1 MDNLVKLNLEG
12 LQINNITKSMFSDPN
27 SKLKFVQFGK
37 FHYCNYAPHVQICTP
52 KTDGISSR
60 ANLLDSQWL
69 TIFSWIIGIVA
80 LVANLF
86 VIGVRLFLWK
96 GNNQMTKVHSLS
108 IMNLA
113 AADLVMGF
121 YMFIISSAD
130 ATYKADYSKHSYQWV
145 HSHLCRF
152 SGAISVVSFDSSAL
166 LLAYMA
172 IERYIRLVY
181 KPFAQKGLS
190 LRTATEC
197 IVACWAF
204 GLIAGILPLFA
215 QLDVDGVQV
224 FYGQN
229 GVCLPLFIHE
239 PFFKGWWMS
248 TLIFIV
254 VPSTAMLVVV
264 CCYVSVFRHIEES
277 RQATDRVSADKP
289 HLKRVLTITISN
301 LLCWVPII
309 ILKAMAMAMFA
320 IPGQV
325 YSWMAVFILPLNCCI
340 NPIMYTLMTPECIS
354 AMKNCKWCNHTRNS
368 SINSNSCCN
377 TAFSVSTNGRV
388 RSCASLTLRHAQSSA
403 TSISKTS
410 ASRMHSSRKPYKGLR
425 RTSSLYAF
433 RTNRSSR
440 TSGTASYWL
449 PPKSASTTCGNPQ
462 STSDYESESLVHS
475 PDGNTVPITTVS
487 ESVAID
493 MTAPGDVF
501 KVGPFRWTLGD

>member
-1 MDNLVKLNLEG
+1 MRNRNFL
-12 LQINNITKSMFSDPN
+12 
-27 SKLKFVQFGK
+27 
-37 FHYCNYAPHVQICTP
+37 CAPFLMWTI
-52 KTDGISSR
+52 
-60 ANLLDSQWL
+60 LLIACCSQ
-69 TIFSWIIGIVA
+69 
-80 LVANLF
+80 
-86 VIGVRLFLWK
+86 
-96 GNNQMTKVHSLS
+96 
-108 IMNLA
+108 
-113 AADLVMGF
+113 
-121 YMFIISSAD
+121 
-130 ATYKADYSKHSYQWV
+130 
-145 HSHLCRF
+145 
-152 SGAISVVSFDSSAL
+152 
-166 LLAYMA
+166 
-172 IERYIRLVY
+172 
-181 KPFAQKGLS
+181 
-190 LRTATEC
+190 EC

-388 RSCASLTLRHAQSSA
+388 RSCASLTLRKIWPHKVNDPLFQIYNKRRFVLQA
-403 TSISKTS
+403 TL
-410 ASRMHSSRKPYKGLR
+410 SRLPH
-425 RTSSLYAF
+425 
-433 RTNRSSR
+433 RSQR
-440 TSGTASYWL
+440 
-449 PPKSASTTCGNPQ
+449 PQ
-462 STSDYESESLVHS
+462 PVECTVLESLTRDCAVRAPSTLSAPTAVHALQEQHPTGS
-475 PDGNTVPITTVS
+475 HQSLLRLRAATRSLLRIMRASLWSTVPTGTQ
-487 ESVAID
+487 
-493 MTAPGDVF
+493 
-501 KVGPFRWTLGD
+501 FRSPLFRKALLLT